1 MGINNVEVFIIGKR
15 MNKRKLVCINLLSIF
30 LGVVFGIFLKSLLI
44 SLFGGA
50 FASVLV
56 LFVFKSY
63 YWVITPNGIFI
74 PANSSFFK
82 YLLVAYQY
90 MILNDDKSKLIFI
103 KYTEIKN
110 LILYF
115 NNDILKIK
123 AFLKNKKEIKLNI
136 SKEKFNRDLVDG
148 INYINNKGIKVI
160 NIEILKKLNINN
172 VLKQSNN

>member
-1 MGINNVEVFIIGKR
+1 
-15 MNKRKLVCINLLSIF
+15 
-30 LGVVFGIFLKSLLI
+30 
-44 SLFGGA
+44 
-50 FASVLV
+50 
-56 LFVFKSY
+56 
-63 YWVITPNGIFI
+63 
-74 PANSSFFK
+74 
-82 YLLVAYQY
+82 